1 MSRALQ
7 ARPAARAR
15 GFTLLE
21 ILVVVVIIGVLV
33 AVATLS
39 IGVLGEDRELD
50 QEAERLTDVIALAR
64 EQAELE
70 GRDFGLQLEDS
81 SYAVQAFDGRQQK
94 WIDLADD
101 RWFERREL
109 PPGVVLGLE
118 IEGRRI
124 LLKRPETPEG
134 RLPQVTLYA
143 SGDVSPYRLTL
154 ARSGSEH
161 TVSLVG
167 AADGTIEVA
176 HDATP

>member
-1 MSRALQ
+1 MSRAL
-7 ARPAARAR
+7 AGRIAAR

-21 ILVVVVIIGVLV
+21 ILIVVVIVGILV
-33 AVATLS
+33 TVATLS
-39 IGVLGEDRELD
+39 IGVLGGDRELD
-50 QEAERLTDVIALAR
+50 REAERLTDIIALAR

-70 GRDFGLQLEDS
+70 GRDYGFYIEDS

-94 WIDLADD
+94 WVDLPDD

-109 PPGVVLGLE
+109 PPGVVLRLE

-124 LLKRPETPEG
+124 LLRRPDTPEG

-143 SGDVSPYRLTL
+143 SGDVSPYRLTV
-154 ARSGSEH
+154 ARTGSEY
-161 TVSLVG
+161 TVALNG

-176 HDATP
+176 RNATP